1 MDILQNINEFLAL
14 KVTGNALSVWLMAVV
29 TSFAS
34 YQGLRFLR
42 TFLSQQLH
50 RNSRLE
56 NWQVT
61 RFLGVI
67 VNSTTNWFLLAL
79 CIYAGSLLLDFPK
92 KQTHFFSLLPSMA
105 FFLQMAFWVKYGV
118 EYKLEELV
126 SRKPSLSEKQQFST
140 VATPVKFV
148 VLFLLWSLILLAAL
162 DNMGINVTALVAG
175 LGIGGVAVALA
186 VQSTLGDLLAALT
199 IAFDKPFIV
208 GDFIVA
214 GNSMGTIERIGLK
227 TTRVRSL
234 GGEELIFPNSDL
246 LSARIQNYKRME
258 ERRVVFG
265 FGVLHQTSSAQ
276 LRKIPEIIKDV
287 IIGQEDCRF
296 DRAHFQKFGD
306 SSFDFEVVYY
316 VLSPDYNFYMD
327 RQQAINLALVERF
340 EAESIRF
347 AYPTRTLYLNQ
358 EAQMQRQLQSMN

>member
-1 MDILQNINEFLAL
+1 MDILQNINEFLAI
-14 KVTGNALSVWLMAVV
+14 KIAGNALSVWLMAVAV
-29 TSFAS
+29 TIVS

-42 TFLSQQLH
+42 AFLSQQLH
-50 RNSRLE
+50 RSARLE

-67 VNSTTNWFLLAL
+67 LNSTANWFLLAF
-79 CIYAGSLLLDFPK
+79 CVYAGSLLLDLPK
-92 KQTHFFSLLPSMA
+92 KQVHFLSLLPSMA
-105 FFLQMAFWVKYGV
+105 FFLQMAFWVKHGV

-126 SRKPSLSEKQQFST
+126 ARKPSLSEKQQFST
-140 VATPVKFV
+140 VATPVKFL

-214 GNSMGTIERIGLK
+214 GSSMGTIERIGLK

-246 LSARIQNYKRME
+246 LSSRIQNYKRME

-265 FGVLHQTSSAQ
+265 FGVLYQTTAAQ
-276 LRKIPEIIKDV
+276 LRQIPEIVKD
-287 IIGQEDCRF
+287 IIDGEEKCRF
-296 DRAHFQKFGD
+296 DRAHFLRFGD
-306 SSFDFEVVYY
+306 SSYDFEVVYY
-316 VLSPDYNFYMD
+316 VLSPDYNVYMD
-327 RQQAINLALVERF
+327 LQQLINLALVERF
-340 EAESIRF
+340 EAQSIEF
-347 AYPTRTLYLNQ
+347 AYPTRTLYLHQ